1 MINNKSRTALK
12 SIVKECL
19 IELLAEGLVGNN
31 TATLSETRE
40 LKGAMVE
47 SSERLGRQQ
56 TIKETN
62 LSSMR
67 LSNSIQQSSNNR
79 SGSASKS
86 YLDSITMGIDNN
98 REANREREQ
107 ITKKVQSL
115 TNDSIMSDIFADTA
129 MTTLRE
135 QAEGARASGPS
146 IMSAGD
152 DAAKIVEQSDP
163 MDLFG
168 GASSNW
174 ANLAFSPS
182 LGRK

>member
-1 MINNKSRTALK
+1 MINNKSKEALK
-12 SIVKECL
+12 LIVKECL
-19 IELLAEGLVGNN
+19 IELLAEGLAGSNK
-31 TATLSETRE
+31 ATLRETRE
-40 LKGAMVE
+40 FKNEIVE

-62 LSSMR
+62 LSHMNLRNNNQNSVSK
-67 LSNSIQQSSNNR
+67 SNTS
-79 SGSASKS
+79 SKS
-86 YLDSITMGIDNN
+86 YLDSITMGVDNHKKVS
-98 REANREREQ
+98 EKEKDQ
-107 ITKKVQSL
+107 ITKKVKLL

-135 QAEGARASGPS
+135 QSEGARASGPS

-152 DAAKIVEQSDP
+152 DAAKIVDQADP
-163 MDLFG
+163 MELFG

-174 ANLAFSPS
+174 ANLAFSPN

>member
-1 MINNKSRTALK
+1 MINNKSREALK

-31 TATLSETRE
+31 KASLRETRE

-47 SSERLGRQQ
+47 TSERLGRQHP
-56 TIKETN
+56 IKESN
-62 LSSMR
+62 LSHMNLR
-67 LSNSIQQSSNNR
+67 NTVQQNTSSKTNT
-79 SGSASKS
+79 GSKS
-86 YLDSITMGIDNN
+86 YLDSITMGVDNYSKS
-98 REANREREQ
+98 AEREQ

-115 TNDSIMSDIFADTA
+115 TSDSVMSDIFADTA

-135 QAEGARASGPS
+135 QSEGARASGPS
-146 IMSAGD
+146 VMAAGD
-152 DAAKIVEQSDP
+152 DAAKIVDQADP
-163 MDLFG
+163 MELFG

-174 ANLAFSPS
+174 ANLAFSPT